1 MPLCWLM
8 SQVTAFHLV
17 KAPKRE
23 NREFELHPWCYHLST
38 RSRNSMPPY
47 HQWNLELN
55 TWVQHARYPFWM
67 SWMSF
72 SQGFARIRSLMLC
85 VLPSCCQLCVNT
97 WRRLSHLL
105 QKKQYQC
112 ACLGWCHKRLH
123 SILPKCQSAG
133 VANSS
138 FTPDD
143 TILALAAEIL
153 CHPIT
158 SEIWNWTH
166 ECNMQDIHVNLL
178 NYLSVRVLR
187 EFVRRC
193 CVLPSCCQLCVNTW
207 RRLVQN
213 VRGPIFHFEFNTVVI
228 SFNFLL
234 SVWAFGQ
241 FVLRWQRK
249 ISSSSVGEPACAF
262 ILDLG

>member
-1 MPLCWLM
+1 
-8 SQVTAFHLV
+8 
-17 KAPKRE
+17 
-23 NREFELHPWCYHLST
+23 
-38 RSRNSMPPY
+38 
-47 HQWNLELN
+47 
-55 TWVQHARYPFWM
+55 
-67 SWMSF
+67 
-72 SQGFARIRSLMLC
+72 MLC

-112 ACLGWCHKRLH
+112 PYLGWCHKWLH
-123 SILPKCQSAG
+123 SILPKRQSAG

-153 CHPIT
+153 CPPIT

-166 ECNMQDIHVNLL
+166 ECNMQDIHFESLEWSFSKGFARIRSPML
-178 NYLSVRVLR
+178 
-187 EFVRRC
+187 
-193 CVLPSCCQLCVNTW
+193 CVLSSCCQLCVNTW

-262 ILDLG
+262 ILDLGSLDTNTLRNSQDNNLVGLGVPVTALPGVYAGSWGSLIPCSLPAAVILCPPTTSK